1 MASKPPAYTLA
12 VSASFRKDLRKLER
26 GNQVRVRQALGE
38 IRTDPYQG
46 RKIRNATVGKY
57 RWRVGDYRI
66 RYDIEG
72 RAIQVLRVRKREDA
86 YRRF

>member
-1 MASKPPAYTLA
+1 MTSERGEYSLT
-12 VSASFRKDLRKLER
+12 VSASFRKDLRKLPRE
-26 GNQVRVRQALGE
+26 NQIRVRQALGK
-38 IRTDPYQG
+38 ILADPYQG
-46 RKIRNATVGKY
+46 RKIRNAAVGQY

-72 RAIQVLRVRKREDA
+72 HQIQVLRVLKREDA

>member
-1 MASKPPAYTLA
+1 MASDPPAYTLA

-26 GNQVRVRQALGE
+26 VYQVRVRIALDD
-38 IRTDPYQG
+38 IKTDPYKG
-46 RKIRNATVGKY
+46 RKVRDATVGKY

-72 RAIQVLRVRKREDA
+72 RTIHVLRVLKREDA